1 MEVLRK
7 AGDTPRPGGGAG
19 IGRGLPP
26 EPPRRRGPRP
36 ILVVLGAI
44 ALILAFLVGLE
55 FSGSGPVQVAEE
67 QATSGVAV
75 PDAPVSGGRSEV
87 AGRDSGEEAP
97 AVPGRL
103 AAAQMPATTAEAR
116 PEAKPVVAAEARPE
130 AKPVVA
136 AEAKPEAKPV
146 VAAEAKPEAKPV
158 VAAEAKPEAK
168 PVVAAQENS
177 GSQAA
182 APNSDPA
189 ANPTEAKTD
198 PTASPTEVASD
209 STAMQAQAKADSRPP
224 APVAGMPAEER
235 EALSV
240 GSLQERRQTR
250 RDAREDSR
258 RESQRMR
265 KAMQN
270 AGSEEER
277 QALIAKFREQRDTAR
292 AERRAEDA
300 ERRLRL
306 EAQARSRAA
315 VARPVEQ
322 NLAGTAEY
330 VPAAG
335 PLTTGGRLETAGAS
349 SGSGRPA
356 VDAPDPDRKVLR
368 RAPSGVPSV
377 RINILQYSRDPDRRF
392 AYMSLEGQPAMT
404 QVREG
409 ESYQGLTVKRIF
421 PDVVEFDH
429 SGSLFLLRAN

>member
-116 PEAKPVVAAEARPE
+116 PEAKPVVAAEAR
-130 AKPVVA
+130 
-136 AEAKPEAKPV
+136 PEAKPV

-368 RAPSGVPSV
+368 RAPSGAPSV

>member
-116 PEAKPVVAAEARPE
+116 PEAKPVVAAEAR
-130 AKPVVA
+130 
-136 AEAKPEAKPV
+136 PEAKPV

>member
-7 AGDTPRPGGGAG
+7 AGDAPRPGGGAG
-19 IGRGLPP
+19 LGRGLPP

-36 ILVVLGAI
+36 LVVVLGAI

-103 AAAQMPATTAEAR
+103 AAAQMPATAVEAK
-116 PEAKPVVAAEARPE
+116 PEAKPVVA
-130 AKPVVA
+130 V
-136 AEAKPEAKPV
+136 EAKPEAKPV
-146 VAAEAKPEAKPV
+146 VAAEV
-158 VAAEAKPEAK
+158 RPEAK

-177 GSQAA
+177 GSQPA
-182 APNSDPA
+182 APNS
-189 ANPTEAKTD
+189 D
-198 PTASPTEVASD
+198 PTASPTEVGSD
-209 STAMQAQAKADSRPP
+209 SAATQAQAKAESRPP
-224 APVAGMPAEER
+224 APAPEAGLPGDGG
-235 EALSV
+235 EAPGV
-240 GSLQERRQTR
+240 RAVQERRQAR
-250 RDAREDSR
+250 RQSREDSR
-258 RESQRMR
+258 REANDMR
-265 KAMQN
+265 EAVQN
-270 AGSEEER
+270 AASEEER
-277 QALIAKFREQRDTAR
+277 QALIAKFREQRATAR

-300 ERRLRL
+300 ERRLRM
-306 EAQARSRAA
+306 EAQAQSRAA
-315 VARPVEQ
+315 VARPVGQ
-322 NLAGTAEY
+322 NLAGTPEY

-335 PLTTGGRLETAGAS
+335 RLTTGGRLETAGAS

-368 RAPSGVPSV
+368 RAPSGAPSV

>member
-116 PEAKPVVAAEARPE
+116 PEAKPVVAAEAR
-130 AKPVVA
+130 
-136 AEAKPEAKPV
+136 PEAKPV

-409 ESYQGLTVKRIF
+409 ESYEGLTVKRIF